1 MMDALSSFLLIAL
14 GFLVGGFGTL
24 IGAGGGFILVP
35 ILLLLYPN
43 AKPELI
49 TSVSLAIVFLNASS
63 GSVAYA
69 RMKRID
75 YKSALIFSAATLPG
89 AVIGAFTTS
98 YIPRHVFDMVLGA
111 LLFII
116 AGFLLLR
123 PQQVAFTS
131 AKKHPGYVHR
141 SLTEKSGERHEY
153 SFNPF
158 TGIVLSFF
166 VGFLSSLLGIG
177 GGIIHV
183 PVLSILLNFPVH
195 IATATSHFILAFM
208 ALAGT
213 IVHITQGN
221 FKDGWLTT
229 ALIGVGVIIG
239 AQFGAKLSDKIT
251 GPWIVRALA
260 IALLMVG
267 MRLFFL

>member
-1 MMDALSSFLLIAL
+1 MMDALSSFLLVGL
-14 GFLVGGFGTL
+14 GILIGAFGTL

-35 ILLLLYPN
+35 ILLLLYPH

-49 TSVSLAIVFLNASS
+49 TSISLAIVFLNASS
-63 GSVAYA
+63 GSIAYA

-75 YKSALIFSAATLPG
+75 YKSAMIFSAAALPG
-89 AVIGAFTTS
+89 AVIGALITS

-116 AGFLLLR
+116 ACFLLLH
-123 PQQVAFTS
+123 PQHGAIVI
-131 AKKHPGYVHR
+131 AKKHPGQVHR
-141 SLTEKSGERHEY
+141 SLTEKSGEQHEY
-153 SFNPF
+153 SFNQF
-158 TGIVLSFF
+158 TGIILSFF
-166 VGFLSSLLGIG
+166 VGFLSSVLGIG

-183 PVLSILLNFPVH
+183 PVLTTLLNFPVH

-229 ALIGVGVIIG
+229 LLIGVGVIIG
-239 AQFGAKLSDKIT
+239 AQFGAKLSEKIT

-260 IALLMVG
+260 IALLLVG
-267 MRLFFL
+267 VRLFFL